1 MPGTWNE
8 VVRELGISSSPH
20 GADAVEAG
28 AYYMSKLR
36 RAWKADRSQLERHDL
51 GLASYNAGL
60 GNVLKAQRFCG
71 DARLWATVAEC
82 MQLVTGQKNA
92 NETKTYVTR
101 IHQWWKQMELE

>member
-1 MPGTWNE
+1 
-8 VVRELGISSSPH
+8 
-20 GADAVEAG
+20 
-28 AYYMSKLR
+28 MSKLR